1 MLRRSPGRHRAAD
14 WRKIREL
21 AQSSTIGHRLTPMP
35 DVQGKL
41 DEIITM
47 VETAKGKALSGS
59 AAVIDRAALLA
70 SLEELRQLLPAE
82 MSEARSLLREREDL
96 QATSR
101 AQADV
106 LLGKAHVDAEQ
117 TLAQARAERDRI
129 LTESALIAEA
139 ERVATEITQDAESE
153 AQRMREQTDDYIDA
167 SLARFEQLLT
177 GSLETVSRG
186 RARVA
191 ASRVAEQPELE
202 HYSDEAAPGE
212 YVDFGDEGEPV
223 AQEAEASAADWQPA
237 EFDSAGAERPQAAQ
251 AS

>member
-1 MLRRSPGRHRAAD
+1 
-14 WRKIREL
+14 
-21 AQSSTIGHRLTPMP
+21 MP

-59 AAVIDRAALLA
+59 AAIIDRSSLLGA
-70 SLEELRQLLPAE
+70 LEELRQLLPAE
-82 MSEARSLLREREDL
+82 MSEARSLLRERDDL
-96 QATSR
+96 QAASR

-106 LLGKAHVDAEQ
+106 MLGKAHAEADR
-117 TLAQARAERDRI
+117 TVAEAREERDRI
-129 LTESALIAEA
+129 LTESALVAET
-139 ERVATEITQDAESE
+139 ERVAAEIMHDAEAE

-191 ASRVAEQPELE
+191 ASRIDGQAELADYAVEGA
-202 HYSDEAAPGE
+202 DAEAA
-212 YVDFGDEGEPV
+212 
-223 AQEAEASAADWQPA
+223 AADISVDGQGGTDGSQWQSDV
-237 EFDSAGAERPQAAQ
+237 FDSEGPEVSRPARAG
-251 AS
+251 

>member
-1 MLRRSPGRHRAAD
+1 
-14 WRKIREL
+14 
-21 AQSSTIGHRLTPMP
+21 MP

-59 AAVIDRAALLA
+59 AAVIDRSSLLGA
-70 SLEELRQLLPAE
+70 LEELRQLLPAE
-82 MSEARSLLREREDL
+82 MSEARSLLRERDDL

-106 LLGKAHVDAEQ
+106 LLGKAHVEADR
-117 TLAQARAERDRI
+117 TLAKAREERDRI
-129 LTESALIAEA
+129 LTESALVAEA
-139 ERVATEITQDAESE
+139 ERVAAEITQDAEAE

-177 GSLETVSRG
+177 GSLETVARG

-191 ASRVAEQPELE
+191 ASRLDGQPELE
-202 HYSDEAAPGE
+202 DYAVADEQAEYSESGAADVS
-212 YVDFGDEGEPV
+212 VDGHGSTDGPQWQSDVFDSEGS
-223 AQEAEASAADWQPA
+223 EASR
-237 EFDSAGAERPQAAQ
+237 SAQ